1 MTNTTY
7 LLLVLTIATACQSN
21 EKAAV
26 TTTKPAPRAEVLDGG
41 NRIVFPNDPV
51 TLKFFAS
58 DPVSTKA
65 MSADF
70 QAPGHVVATVIAAQG
85 TGGEPLVLFDDPT
98 LTDNYAQLRLHQ
110 TNIRQIQNVNIKQKQ
125 IELGRAKDLAEHGAA
140 TGREVLEAQTQLAME
155 NTSLA
160 NERSQLAEHE
170 TQLQLGGFDPAAL
183 RRARPGQAWLICDVP
198 ESQVN
203 KLTVGHTCT
212 IRFTAYPDET
222 LSGRIDAFGDV
233 VDNTT
238 RTIKLRI
245 SLDNSRGKYRAGMFA
260 TVSFGVSEGNFMS
273 VPQTALITV
282 QGKDYVFVQRS
293 NREFVRREITSGQQ
307 INDRVVVF
315 RGVAATEL
323 VVTRGTMQLKGL
335 SFGY

>member
-1 MTNTTY
+1 MPKTPFILS
-7 LLLVLTIATACQSN
+7 LLALLTACQST
-21 EKAAV
+21 EKAPTQV
-26 TTTKPAPRAEVLDGG
+26 SKPAARAEVLDGG
-41 NRIVFPNDPV
+41 NRVVFPNDPT
-51 TLKFFAS
+51 TLKFFTSEA
-58 DPVSTKA
+58 VSTKS

-70 QAPGHVVATVIAAQG
+70 QAPGHVVATVVAAQG

-155 NTSLA
+155 NTNLA

-183 RRARPGQAWLICDVP
+183 RRAQPGQAWLICDIP

-203 KLTVGHTCT
+203 KLKVGLTCT

-222 LSGRIDAFGDV
+222 INGRIEAFGDV

-245 SLDNSRGKYRAGMFA
+245 SLANRNGKYRAGMFA

-273 VPQTALITV
+273 VPQTALVTV
-282 QGKDYVFVQRS
+282 QGKDYVFVQS
-293 NREFVRREITSGQQ
+293 NNRQFDRREIMTGQQ
-307 INDRVVVF
+307 INDRILVF
-315 RGVAATEL
+315 KGLTDNDK
-323 VVTRGTMQLKGL
+323 VVTKGTMQLKGL

>member
-1 MTNTTY
+1 MQRIPY
-7 LLLVLTIATACQSN
+7 FLLIIAALTACQSK
-21 EKAAV
+21 EKVA
-26 TTTKPAPRAEVLDGG
+26 TTTAEPAARAEVLDGG

-58 DPVSTKA
+58 APVSTKA

-140 TGREVLEAQTQLAME
+140 TGREVLEAQTQLSME

-183 RRARPGQAWLICDVP
+183 RRARPGQAWLICDIP

-212 IRFTAYPDET
+212 IRFTAYPDEM
-222 LSGRIDAFGDV
+222 LNGRIDAFGDV

-245 SLDNSRGKYRAGMFA
+245 SLDNQRGKYRAGMFA

-273 VPQTALITV
+273 VPQTAIVTV
-282 QGKDYVFVQRS
+282 QGKDYVFVQRN
-293 NREFVRREITSGQQ
+293 NREFDRREITSGQQ

-315 RGVAATEL
+315 RGVSTNDS
-323 VVTRGTMQLKGL
+323 VVTQGTMQLKGL

>member
-1 MTNTTY
+1 MFRLPCFT
-7 LLLVLTIATACQSN
+7 LLLALTTACQST
-21 EKAAV
+21 EKAPTSV
-26 TTTKPAPRAEVLDGG
+26 LRPAPRAEVLDGG
-41 NRIVFPNDPV
+41 NRIVFPDDPA
-51 TLKFFAS
+51 TLHFFTTEA
-58 DPVSTKA
+58 VSTKG

-70 QAPGHVVATVIAAQG
+70 QAPGHVVATVIAGSG
-85 TGGEPLVLFDDPT
+85 TGGEPLVLFDDPG

-155 NTSLA
+155 NTNLA
-160 NERSQLAEHE
+160 NERAQLAEHE
-170 TQLQLGGFDPAAL
+170 TQLQLGGFDPVAL
-183 RRARPGQAWLICDVP
+183 RRAQPGQAWLICDIP

-203 KLTVGHTCT
+203 KLKVGLTCT
-212 IRFTAYPDET
+212 IRFTAYPDES
-222 LSGRIDAFGDV
+222 LNGRIEAFGDV

-245 SLDNSRGKYRAGMFA
+245 SLNNQSGKYRAGMFA

-273 VPQTALITV
+273 VPQTALVTV
-282 QGKDYVFVQRS
+282 QGKDYVFVQRN
-293 NREFVRREITSGQQ
+293 NREFDLREVTSGQQ
-307 INDRVVVF
+307 INDRVLIF
-315 RGVAATEL
+315 KGL
-323 VVTRGTMQLKGL
+323 SNNDQVVTRGTMQLKGL